1 MSNQT
6 LQPQP
11 QKRIEFFCRVWA
23 GFGLLLMAAS
33 WKLWTPQTQFPQIP
47 FFEFLI
53 DVPGLVDWI
62 ALAGVVISLGVCV
75 FTKSF
80 RIPIAQLAF
89 VVSISIL
96 ILLNQHRLQPW
107 AYQFVVFAIILAT
120 MRARSAF
127 FWLRIIVISIYVY
140 SAISKFDYQFV
151 HTTGRLILQALAAL
165 VGQDASSWSESLQ
178 NWLTLGLP
186 LGELLLGVALI
197 FSKTRKLGMV
207 GAVFT
212 HALLLVV
219 LIWLGHSWG
228 VLAWNLYFIAQ
239 SILLFGFELEPPR
252 FNDKDATAKGNE
264 NVRDPIATRKPMEFF
279 GLCIAVF
286 VLLFPLTRPLGICD
300 HWMAWEVYAP
310 RCSRAKLLC
319 NASSRAPY
327 SNLLNWSEAT
337 TGVPVYPQ
345 ARLQL
350 AICIATKQRYTKT
363 RNFPVEV
370 SEPSNFWTGERESVT
385 LNRKNQILM
394 FADRY
399 WLNMKPRNIWFR

>member
-1 MSNQT
+1 MND
-6 LQPQP
+6 L
-11 QKRIEFFCRVWA
+11 CRVAWLRRTMA
-23 GFGLLLMAAS
+23 AFGLILFAIT
-33 WKLWTPQTQFPQIP
+33 WRLWTPQTDFPQIP
-47 FFEFLI
+47 FFGWLV
-53 DVPGLVDWI
+53 DVPGGVDWI
-62 ALAGVVISLGVCV
+62 ALVGTFIGLTTILFVNDRWSKPAIGLFLVSTSLLV
-75 FTKSF
+75 
-80 RIPIAQLAF
+80 
-89 VVSISIL
+89 
-96 ILLNQHRLQPW
+96 LLNQHRLQPW

-319 NASSRAPY
+319 NASRAPY